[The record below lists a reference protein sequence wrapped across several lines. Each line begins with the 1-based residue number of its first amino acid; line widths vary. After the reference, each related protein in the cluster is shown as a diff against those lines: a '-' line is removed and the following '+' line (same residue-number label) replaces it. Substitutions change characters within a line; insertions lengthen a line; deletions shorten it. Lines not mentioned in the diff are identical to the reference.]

1 MNTVN
6 NFFVLPDTEKRRPDL
21 ESECQ
26 NLLETPIRNEEPKI
40 VLTSVICDYRGQIST
55 KFYAEVLTV

>member
-40 VLTSVICDYRGQIST
+40 VLTSVIAMYKRLINKIY
-55 KFYAEVLTV
+55 KFINRNK